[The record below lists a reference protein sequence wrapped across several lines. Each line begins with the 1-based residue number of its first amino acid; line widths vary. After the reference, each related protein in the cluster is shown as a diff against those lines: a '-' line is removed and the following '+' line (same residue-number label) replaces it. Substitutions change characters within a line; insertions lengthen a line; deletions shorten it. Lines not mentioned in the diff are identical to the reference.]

1 MSTPRK
7 DDEAHAPVAKKPRKS
22 PAGRKLATRK
32 APAAAAPGEDEQTE
46 ESPSRRDLTVKTT
59 LYLPRE
65 ISEGCRDAVIYLAG
79 HPEYLTLTTL
89 IERALRNE
97 LDRLQTVYTE
107 GKPFPQRRRELRAGR
122 PFGS

>member
-7 DDEAHAPVAKKPRKS
+7 EDEATVSAAKKPRKS
-22 PAGRKLATRK
+22 PAGRKPSVRK
-32 APAAAAPGEDEQTE
+32 SQVAAARDDASQDEEAPAQRE
-46 ESPSRRDLTVKTT
+46 LTVKTT
-59 LYLPRE
+59 LYLPKE

-97 LDRLQTVYTE
+97 LERLQATYTE

>member
-7 DDEAHAPVAKKPRKS
+7 EDEAPVAAATK
-22 PAGRKLATRK
+22 TRK
-32 APAAAAPGEDEQTE
+32 PAASRKPAAAKARAEKPLDEETIDEAQG
-46 ESPSRRDLTVKTT
+46 SNKPLNVKTT
-59 LYLPRE
+59 LYLPKE

-89 IERALRNE
+89 IENALRRE
-97 LDRLQTVYTE
+97 LERLQAVYTE
-107 GKPFPQRRRELRAGR
+107 GKPFPRRRRDLRAGR